1 MSFVAKSFVANAIS
15 LAERAPLPDA
25 ATRAG
30 IEYLVGRT
38 RRRLAALP
46 EPAEAQFVAEMAQF
60 PIAVA
65 TEAANSQHYELP
77 AALFVQMLG
86 PRLKYSCGLFKHPA
100 ATLAEAEEAA
110 LAETV
115 AHADLAD
122 GQDILEWGCGW
133 GSLTLYMA
141 ERFPAARILAVSNSA
156 SQREYILTRAAKR
169 GLRNV
174 AVETADMNVFTA
186 PRKFDRLVS
195 VEMFEHMSNWRAL
208 MTRARDSLHRDGRL
222 FLHVFAHHSRSYRFD
237 PGDPADWIAKHFFT
251 GGVMPAFDLAGRF
264 DDLFTLEQSWRW
276 SGLHYERTAA
286 EWLKNFDAH
295 RRVIDPVLVATYGA
309 DAPLWRRRWRWFL
322 LATMG
327 LFGHNGGE
335 TWGVGHYR
343 LAPA

>member
-1 MSFVAKSFVANAIS
+1 MSQIARAIEFAEKS
-15 LAERAPLPDA
+15 PLPDFV
-25 ATRAG
+25 TRAG
-30 IEYLVGRT
+30 VEWLVGRT
-38 RRRLAALP
+38 RRRLEEL
-46 EPAEAQFVAEMAQF
+46 PAESESEFVADMARF

-65 TEAANSQHYELP
+65 TEAANAQHYELP
-77 AALFVQMLG
+77 PGLFAQMLG
-86 PRLKYSCGLFKHPA
+86 PRLKYSCGLFTHPG

-115 AHADLAD
+115 AHAGLAD

-141 ERFPAARILAVSNSA
+141 EHFPAARILAVSNSA
-156 SQREYILTRAAKR
+156 SQREFILTRAGKR

-174 AVETADMNVFTA
+174 AVETADMNVFA
-186 PRKFDRLVS
+186 AARKFDRLVS

-208 MTRARDSLHRDGRL
+208 LTRARDSLHRDGRL
-222 FLHVFAHHSRSYRFD
+222 FLHVFAHKSRSYRFD

-264 DDLFTLEQSWRW
+264 DDLFALEQSWRW

-295 RRVIDPVLVATYGA
+295 RRVIDPVLAATYGA

-343 LAPA
+343 LAPV

>member
-1 MSFVAKSFVANAIS
+1 MSHIARAIAF
-15 LAERAPLPDA
+15 AERTPLPDA
-25 ATRAG
+25 LTKAG
-30 IEYLVGRT
+30 IEWLVGRT
-38 RRRLAALP
+38 RRRLEATPAS
-46 EPAEAQFVAEMAQF
+46 AEAEFVAAMARY

-65 TEAANSQHYELP
+65 TEAANAQHYEVP
-77 AALFVQMLG
+77 AELFVAMLG
-86 PRLKYSCGLFKHPA
+86 PRLKYSCGLFTRPD

-141 ERFPAARILAVSNSA
+141 ERYPAARILAVSNSA
-156 SQREYILTRAAKR
+156 SQRAFILARAAER
-169 GLRNV
+169 GLSNV
-174 AVETADMNVFTA
+174 SVERADMNAFVA

-195 VEMFEHMSNWRAL
+195 VEMFEHMSNWGAL
-208 MTRARDSLHRDGRL
+208 LARARAALHPEGRL
-222 FLHVFAHHSRSYRFD
+222 FLHVFAHKSRSYRFD
-237 PGDPADWIAKHFFT
+237 PADPTDWIAQHFFT

-264 DDLFTLEQSWRW
+264 GDVFALEQSWRW
-276 SGLHYERTAA
+276 SGTHYERTAA
-286 EWLKNFDAH
+286 EWLKNFDA
-295 RRVIDPVLVATYGA
+295 RTGAIEPVLRATYGA
-309 DAPLWRRRWRWFL
+309 DAALWRRRWRWFL

-343 LAPA
+343 LAPR